1 MTIRTPYLVSHTKS
15 TNLWFRRT
23 IPVGWRQLAGRR
35 EIHFSLQTANKREAA
50 RRCRLA
56 SAVVQIIFD
65 EAERWLERG
74 APEVNGVLEQVC
86 HTDLKQEST
95 PIEDAIFSSHE
106 AHQGQMLQLLDSPQK
121 MAAFM
126 RIIFDMVQEGQR

>member
-1 MTIRTPYLVSHTKS
+1 MTIRTPYLVSHSKS

-23 IPVGWRQLAGRR
+23 IPDGWRQLAGRR

-65 EAERWLERG
+65 EAERWLERR
-74 APEVNGVLEQVC
+74 APEVNVFAIKLCSGQVF
-86 HTDLKQEST
+86 
-95 PIEDAIFSSHE
+95 P
-106 AHQGQMLQLLDSPQK
+106 DS
-121 MAAFM
+121 
-126 RIIFDMVQEGQR
+126 